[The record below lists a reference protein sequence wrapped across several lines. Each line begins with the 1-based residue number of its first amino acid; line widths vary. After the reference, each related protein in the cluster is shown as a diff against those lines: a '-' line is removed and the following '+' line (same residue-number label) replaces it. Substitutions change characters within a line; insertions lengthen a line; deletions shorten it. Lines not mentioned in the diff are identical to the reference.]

1 MKRNKKSLQYAGL
14 RPRTLRAY
22 RTALKFVCRRRLN
35 ISKPHRL
42 DQQVAEFIDL
52 SYQEGEPMSY
62 SGHLLSALKRFHPS
76 LRLELPVASQYFRNW
91 QRCYV
96 PSRAVPAHW
105 ELVEAMMG
113 LSHVQGYRE
122 FALLVAIG
130 FNATLRT
137 SEMLSLSHQ
146 HIVLHRQGRGM
157 SIIIPG
163 SKTSQ
168 GNPQV
173 ILVLDESL
181 IAYAASLIQP
191 QEKGLIWSEGPHQFR
206 QLFAKLLRRG

>member
-1 MKRNKKSLQYAGL
+1 
-14 RPRTLRAY
+14 
-22 RTALKFVCRRRLN
+22 
-35 ISKPHRL
+35 
-42 DQQVAEFIDL
+42 
-52 SYQEGEPMSY
+52 MSY

-76 LRLELPVASQYFRNW
+76 LRLELPVASQYFRNR

-191 QEKGLIWSEGPHQFR
+191 QEKGLIWSEGPRQFR
-206 QLFAKLLRRG
+206 QLFAKLLGGG